1 MKVKF
6 WGVRGSIPCP
16 GPYTIKY
23 GGNTAC
29 IELRFVESNR
39 LIIIDAGSGIRELGN
54 YMMANDLPRGPIK
67 TEIFLTH
74 THWDHIMGFPF
85 FTPGYIPGT
94 KLKIYGPVSYEDNSL
109 EDSVGG
115 QLTYRY
121 FPVRRTELASEIE
134 YINLKEDQFDLGD
147 GIILTTKYLN
157 HPLLCLGYR
166 FEYRD
171 KVFCTAYDTEPFQNV
186 FCTDL
191 DDPSYNEAMAH
202 EGDQAA
208 RAENQRVE
216 KFTAGADLLIYDAQ
230 YTQEEYESSKIGW
243 GHSSC
248 EYAIATAKQAG
259 AKRLALFHHEPI
271 RTDEQMD
278 ELAEKYCSRDHIG
291 DTDIFFAREGME
303 IEL

>member
-6 WGVRGSIPCP
+6 WGVRGSTPCP

-29 IELRFVESNR
+29 IELRFEDPDR

-85 FTPGYIPGT
+85 FKPSYVQGT

-115 QLTYRY
+115 MLTYRY
-121 FPVRRTELASEIE
+121 FPVHWTELASEIE

-157 HPLLCLGYR
+157 HPVLCLGYR

-171 KVFCTAYDTEPFQNV
+171 KVFCTAYDTEPFRNI
-186 FCTDL
+186 FCTDI

-208 RAENQRVE
+208 RSANQRVE
-216 KFTAGADLLIYDAQ
+216 EFTAGADLLIYDAQ
-230 YTQEEYESSKIGW
+230 YTQEEYESSKIDW

-248 EYAIATAKQAG
+248 EYAIAAAKQAG
-259 AKRLALFHHEPI
+259 AKRLALFHHEPE
-271 RTDEQMD
+271 RTDDQMD
-278 ELAEKYCSRDHIG
+278 ELTEKHCSRDLTG
-291 DTDIFFAREGME
+291 DTEVFFAREGME
-303 IEL
+303 IEI

>member
-6 WGVRGSIPCP
+6 WGGP

-85 FTPGYIPGT
+85 FTPSYIPGT

-278 ELAEKYCSRDHIG
+278 ELAEKYCSRDHTG